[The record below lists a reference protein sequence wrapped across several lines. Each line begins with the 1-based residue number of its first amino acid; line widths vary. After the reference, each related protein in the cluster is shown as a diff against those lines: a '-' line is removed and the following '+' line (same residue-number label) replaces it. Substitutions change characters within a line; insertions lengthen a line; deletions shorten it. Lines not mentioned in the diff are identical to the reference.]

1 MLALIFELVM
11 IFFCCLDIFLY
22 IRPIRNSQFSAAN
35 LNWGFIL
42 EIYARAIILKQF
54 LSGLVMEKLAKFGF
68 IYPYAAGIFGKV

>member
-54 LSGLVMEKLAKFGF
+54 LPRLIMEKLSKFRL
-68 IYPYAAGIFGKV
+68 IYPYAAGIFCKV